1 MIRRCTAAALLMLPG
16 AALAQSES
24 EATVAQTNLRYDE
37 DWARLRDLPHRN
49 ADWWHRL
56 KDRPLDGDGDIRL
69 TLGAE
74 ARARFEAFRDNLW
87 GQPPA
92 PDDGY
97 LWLRLMPLA
106 ELRAGPVRAFVQ
118 GIAAH
123 ADGVAAGAGPAD
135 TTGIDVL
142 QAFADVRLPLG
153 SHATLTLR
161 GGRELVALGSERLVG
176 LRYGPNV
183 PQAFDGVRGML
194 DIGSV
199 RIDAFDLRPVAVG
212 PGNFDDR
219 TSPTRALRGV
229 YATLPLAAGAKADL
243 YWLRYRDRVARF
255 QGANGEERRDTFGAR
270 LWGRN
275 GGLAW
280 NWEAMLQRGR
290 FQGEAIRAWSIASET
305 SYTWPRLAFAPR
317 LRLRANIASGDRNP
331 ADGVLGT
338 FNAMFPKGKYFG
350 ELSPIGPRNIVNL
363 HPSMDFDLGGGVTAE
378 IAGIAYWRASRGDGI
393 YDVPGQLIRGPGGS
407 RARHIG
413 NQIEASMSWQA
424 TPTLSFSASA
434 SLFSAGRFV
443 RETGPDEPIRM
454 IAGEA
459 MLRF

>member
-1 MIRRCTAAALLMLPG
+1 MIRRCAAAALLMLPG
-16 AALAQSES
+16 AALAQSGGD
-24 EATVAQTNLRYDE
+24 ATVAQTNLRYDE
-37 DWARLRDLPHRN
+37 DWASLRDAPHRN
-49 ADWWHRL
+49 ADWWQRL
-56 KDRPLDGDGDIRL
+56 KDRPLDADGDVRL

-97 LWLRLMPLA
+97 LWLRFMPLA
-106 ELRAGPVRAFVQ
+106 DLRAGPVRAFIQ
-118 GIAAH
+118 GIAAR
-123 ADGVAAGAGPAD
+123 ANGVGAGAGPAD

-153 SHATLTLR
+153 SRATVTLR

-183 PQAFDGVRGML
+183 PQAFDGLRGML
-194 DIGSV
+194 DIGSA
-199 RIDAFDLRPVAVG
+199 RIEAFDFRPVAVG

-219 TSPTRALRGV
+219 SSPTRALHGV

-243 YWLRYRDRVARF
+243 YWLRYENKLARF
-255 QGANGEERRDTFGAR
+255 HEVTGQERRDTFGVR
-270 LWGRN
+270 LWGRS
-275 GGLAW
+275 GALAW

-290 FQGEAIRAWSIASET
+290 FEGEPIRAWSIASET
-305 SYTWPRLAFAPR
+305 SYAWPQLRFAPR
-317 LRLRANIASGDRNP
+317 LRLRANIASGDHDP
-331 ADGVLGT
+331 ADHVLGT

-363 HPSMDFDLGGGVTAE
+363 HPSLDFDLGGGVTAE
-378 IAGIAYWRASRGDGI
+378 IVGIAYWLASRGDGI
-393 YDVPGQLIRGPGGS
+393 YDVPGQLIRSAGTS

-413 NQIEASMSWQA
+413 NQLEASVSWQA
-424 TPTLSFSASA
+424 TTTLSFSASA
-434 SLFSAGRFV
+434 SLFSAGRFL
-443 RETGPDEPIRM
+443 RETGPANPIHM

>member
-1 MIRRCTAAALLMLPG
+1 MIRRCAAAALLMLPG

-24 EATVAQTNLRYDE
+24 ESTVAQTNLRYDE
-37 DWARLRDLPHRN
+37 DWASLRDTPHRS
-49 ADWWHRL
+49 ADWWQRL
-56 KDRPLDGDGDIRL
+56 KDRPLDSSGDIRL

-74 ARARFEAFRDNLW
+74 ARARFEGFRDNLW

-97 LWLRLMPLA
+97 LWLRFMPLA
-106 ELRAGPVRAFVQ
+106 DLHAGPVRGFVQ
-118 GIAAH
+118 GIAAR
-123 ADGVAAGAGPAD
+123 ANGVGAGAGPAD

-142 QAFADVRLPLG
+142 QAFADIRLPLG
-153 SHATLTLR
+153 SHATVTVR

-194 DIGSV
+194 DIGSA
-199 RIDAFDLRPVAVG
+199 RIEAFDFRPVAVG

-219 TSPTRALRGV
+219 SSPTRALRGV

-243 YWLRYRDRVARF
+243 YWLQYDNEAARF
-255 QGANGEERRDTFGAR
+255 HEVAGREQRDTFGVR
-270 LWGRN
+270 LWGRS

-290 FQGEAIRAWSIASET
+290 FEGEAIRAWSIASET
-305 SYTWPRLAFAPR
+305 SYAWPQLQFAPR
-317 LRLRANIASGDRNP
+317 LRLRANIASGDHDP
-331 ADGVLGT
+331 ADKVLGT

-350 ELSPIGPRNIVNL
+350 ELSPIGPRNIMNL
-363 HPSMDFDLGGGVTAE
+363 HASADFELGTGVTAE
-378 IAGIAYWRASRGDGI
+378 IVGIAYWRASRADGV
-393 YDVPGQLIRGPGGS
+393 YDVPGNLIRGADNS

-413 NQIEASMSWQA
+413 NQLEALVNWQA

-434 SLFSAGRFV
+434 SLLSAGRFV
-443 RETGPDEPIRM
+443 RETGPARPIRM
-454 IAGEA
+454 IGSEA